1 MATGPFSPTQFTATQ
16 FDSAEVK
23 AAFGNHFLH
32 FVTSDFKRSLF
43 TKSFYNRLSMCF
55 SHIAHHNVFGF
66 YETWFADD
74 RAKLSF
80 LVHTLRFPCYGD
92 PAFTYSDVEREI
104 QREIRRTTLVSDY
117 QRRVEAATRNRELA
131 ELERLQAKSDRRQ
144 FTRRWQWTLREHSE
158 CPARRNPCPTRR
170 MWPLRPCCSKK
181 PHRTEKVHDASLPAP
196 CRRPEASGRLR
207 S

>member
-1 MATGPFSPTQFTATQ
+1 MAKGPFSPTQFTATQ

-32 FVTSDFKRSLF
+32 FVASDSSGHCSRSRSTTAF
-43 TKSFYNRLSMCF
+43 RCA
-55 SHIAHHNVFGF
+55 SHIFAHHNVFGF

-131 ELERLQAKSDRRQ
+131 ELERLQAKYLGQAAVHPPLAVD
-144 FTRRWQWTLREHSE
+144 
-158 CPARRNPCPTRR
+158 PARAQRV
-170 MWPLRPCCSKK
+170 SGAA
-181 PHRTEKVHDASLPAP
+181 ESLPDTIHVPAQ
-196 CRRPEASGRLR
+196 AMLF
-207 S
+207 